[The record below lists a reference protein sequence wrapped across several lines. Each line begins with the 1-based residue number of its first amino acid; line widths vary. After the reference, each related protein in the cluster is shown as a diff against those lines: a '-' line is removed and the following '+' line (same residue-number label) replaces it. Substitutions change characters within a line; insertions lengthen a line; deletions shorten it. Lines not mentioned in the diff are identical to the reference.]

1 VADIELADF
10 EEYRILRPLG
20 RGAMGQVFLAHD
32 QLLDRSVAVKVLAAT
47 APTRESRERFLV
59 EARALARL
67 QHPNVVTVYRV
78 GEVDGR
84 PYLVSEFLRGQPLNS
99 LEKPVSWRRVLE
111 LGVEL
116 ARALAAAHR
125 QGVLHRDIKPANA
138 WLTEEGTAKLLDF
151 GLAKLLDTS
160 ASVVP
165 LTQGLVAQ
173 APLVSEGLSGSS
185 SGTIESSHQPLE
197 ATMTAELV
205 NRQSSALTMAG
216 AVLGSPLY
224 MPPEAWRGEPATRR
238 GDVFSLGVLLYE
250 LCVGKAPLAS
260 LSAVDIPFRSQT
272 YDAPPLAS
280 LVPDLDPV
288 FGAAVDRCLHRD
300 PTRRFESAD
309 GLREVL
315 EARFTTRPSIEV
327 FEGNP
332 YRGLMTFEAEHRGAF
347 FGRDAEV
354 RMLVDRL
361 RSERCVVVTADSGIG
376 KSSLC
381 RAGALPALQA
391 GAMGAPKAVAM
402 LVPGRAPL
410 ASLAAALSP
419 LLEQAE
425 ESLQHQL
432 WHEPNAVGRLLRQ
445 RFRHGVVLFVDQL
458 EELVTVSMPTEAQV
472 VALALTT
479 LVEEAPGVQLLAA
492 VRSDFFARVAALGPL
507 SQLTSRAL
515 FVLQP
520 MVPDALRQAIVGPA
534 MARGVQFESAAMV
547 DALIGSAEGALPLL
561 QFVLNQLWETR
572 DLHSNVL
579 THRALEVLG
588 GLEGC
593 LARHGD
599 ALLRSLPPTQREAA
613 KQVLLAL
620 VTAQG
625 ERARK
630 ADDELA
636 SISEDARPALN
647 ALVAGR
653 LILARAR
660 QADGLATYEL
670 AHEAL
675 IQHWGTLRDWLDG
688 TAETRLLLSRL
699 ERAAAEW
706 QRLHHPLDSLWG
718 DRQLDELRAVSV
730 AERPVLERDFLSA
743 STRASTRRRRVRWA
757 TRVGLPLLLAM
768 SSLPFFKWR
777 YDRAHSLDFY
787 TQQAQTLVL
796 DAERLVEAADLARV
810 EAFRQ
815 FDADEATRGEESWA
829 AARKTEDAAESTFLQ
844 ARNVIEQAALLAPS
858 DPAVEALRDKT
869 ITGRMRLAD
878 SAHQFER
885 AATLATETLATET
898 LELTPSGHVVLEGLP
913 SDAHWLLTP
922 VSTFGLRVSRAQRN
936 SREGR
941 GPWHGDL
948 GAGAW
953 QLSVERPGLMTTRLP
968 LLVQP
973 TETMRVEAAPTAEVP
988 HGFIF
993 IPPGRFFAGSAD
1005 DEGLRRFFLKA
1016 HPMHERS
1023 TGAYLIGRY
1032 EVTYGEWIAF
1042 LERQSPQRQEAL
1054 MPNTPDRFNGVS
1066 LRRLNGRWQL
1076 SIEPSGQRHA
1086 ALEGQPIRYPGRE
1099 KRTEQDWLHFPVT
1112 AISFDDARA
1121 YASWLSKSGKV
1132 PNARLCTDLEWERAA
1147 RGADA
1152 RRYPH
1157 GDAVL
1162 PDDINQDITY
1172 GRVPTAFGPDEVGSH
1187 PASRSPFGVDD
1198 LSGNVWEMVV
1208 GTNGRPVLRGGS
1220 WYQGALSAQIANREE
1235 SEANNRDPLVGFRV
1249 CADAVALLM
1258 SDQP

>member
-1 VADIELADF
+1 MADIELADF

-99 LEKPVSWRRVLE
+99 LEKPVSWRRVVE

-151 GLAKLLDTS
+151 GLAKLLDTT
-160 ASVVP
+160 ARVVTP
-165 LTQGLVAQ
+165 L
-173 APLVSEGLSGSS
+173 EGLGALASLVPEGLPGTS
-185 SGTIESSHQPLE
+185 SGTIESSRQPLE
-197 ATMTAELV
+197 ATMTAEPV
-205 NRQSSALTMAG
+205 SRQSSALTMAG

-250 LCVGKAPLAS
+250 LCVGRAPLAFV
-260 LSAVDIPFRSQT
+260 SAIDIPFRSQT

-315 EARFTTRPSIEV
+315 EALLTTRPSIEV

-402 LVPGRAPL
+402 LVPGRSPL
-410 ASLAAALSP
+410 TSLAAALSP

-432 WHEPNAVGRLLRQ
+432 RHEPNAVGRLLRQ

-458 EELVTVSMPTEAQV
+458 EELVTVSTPTEAQV
-472 VALALTT
+472 VASALTT
-479 LVEEAPGVQLLAA
+479 LVEEAPGIQLLAA

-515 FVLQP
+515 FMLQP
-520 MVPDALRQAIVGPA
+520 LAPDALRQAIVGPA
-534 MARGVQFESAAMV
+534 MARGVQFESVAMI
-547 DALIGSAEGALPLL
+547 DTLICSAEGALPLL

-579 THRALEVLG
+579 THRALEQLG

-599 ALLRSLPPTQREAA
+599 ALLRSLPPVQREAA

-625 ERARK
+625 ERARRT
-630 ADDELA
+630 DDELV

-688 TAETRLLLSRL
+688 STETRLLLSRL

-706 QRLHHPLDSLWG
+706 QRLHRTLDSLWG
-718 DRQLDELRAVSV
+718 DRQLDEIRAVSIT
-730 AERPVLERDFLSA
+730 ERPLIERDFLNA
-743 STRASTRRRRVRWA
+743 STRESTRRRRVRWA

-777 YDRAHSLDFY
+777 YDRAHSLELY
-787 TQQAQTLVL
+787 TQQSQALVL

-815 FDADEATRGEESWA
+815 FDADESTRGEESWA
-829 AARKTEDAAESTFLQ
+829 AARKAEDAAESTFLQ
-844 ARNVIEQAALLAPS
+844 ARSVIEQAALLAPN
-858 DPAVEALRDKT
+858 DLAVKALRGKT
-869 ITGRMRLAD
+869 INGRMRLAD
-878 SAHQFER
+878 LAHRFER
-885 AATLATETLATET
+885 AATLAAEA
-898 LELTPSGHVVLEGLP
+898 LELTPSGHLVIEGLS

-922 VSTFGLRVSRAQRN
+922 VPTFGFRVSRTQRD

-941 GPWHGDL
+941 GPWSGDL
-948 GAGAW
+948 GAGGW
-953 QLSVERPGLMTTRLP
+953 QLSVERPGLVTTRLP

-973 TETMRVEAAPTAEVP
+973 TETMRVEGSAISEVP
-988 HGFIF
+988 DGFIF
-993 IPPGRFFAGSAD
+993 VPPARFFAGSAD

-1042 LERQSPQRQEAL
+1042 LEQQSHQRQEAL

-1066 LRRLNGRWQL
+1066 LRRLKGRWQL
-1076 SIEPSGQRHA
+1076 SIEPSGQKHTA
-1086 ALEGQPIRYPGRE
+1086 FEGEPIRYPGRA
-1099 KRTEQDWLHFPVT
+1099 KRAEQDWLRFPVT

-1162 PDDINQDITY
+1162 PDDMNQDITY

-1187 PASRSPFGVDD
+1187 PGSRSPFGVDD

-1208 GTNGRPVLRGGS
+1208 GADGRPVLRGGS

-1235 SEANNRDPLVGFRV
+1235 SEANNRDPLVGFRL
-1249 CADAVALLM
+1249 CAEAVALLTR
-1258 SDQP
+1258 DQP